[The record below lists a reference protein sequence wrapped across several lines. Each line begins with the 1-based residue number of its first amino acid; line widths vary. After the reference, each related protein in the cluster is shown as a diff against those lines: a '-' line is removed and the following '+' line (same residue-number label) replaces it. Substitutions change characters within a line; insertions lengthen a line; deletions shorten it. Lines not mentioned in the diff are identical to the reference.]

1 MEILDREISA
11 INASMP
17 LLDPEIIQ
25 GAEQLERALSRKRK
39 RSEDESDQLVR
50 EALAQFYLPP
60 ERLISAI
67 EDLPLDFKRPKLQ
80 NDTNNNPSEQKDYDS
95 ILDALRLGGQ
105 SSSSSLSP
113 PPPSP
118 SSDSCGQAA
127 MISESGGAL
136 FHNLVVTS
144 LET

>member
-1 MEILDREISA
+1 MEKDLEILDREISA

-17 LLDPEIIQ
+17 LIDPEITQ
-25 GAEQLERALSRKRK
+25 GAEQLERALSSRKR
-39 RSEDESDQLVR
+39 RHSEDESDQLVR
-50 EALAQFYLPP
+50 EALAQFYLPQ

-67 EDLPLDFKRPKLQ
+67 EDLPLDFKRQKLQ
-80 NDTNNNPSEQKDYDS
+80 NDTNNNQSEQKEFDC
-95 ILDALRLGGQ
+95 IMDALRLGAQ
-105 SSSSSLSP
+105 SS
-113 PPPSP
+113 PPSP

-127 MISESGGAL
+127 MISEAGGAL